1 MDETEANGRP
11 ADATPEPGPSNG
23 AATNGELKLEADEE
37 ISTEGRALL
46 TRAEALELLIEEKGD
61 RLAPQWKTEDLAAVF
76 ARIRST
82 SCSEESIRA
91 FIHVF
96 ENTTV
101 EEVLE
106 LIASMQAAVREA
118 DDSRF
123 LFDGFQPDAVE
134 QRADDLEPDAAA
146 ALRKLAAVV
155 ATADKKR
162 KLRSANSVRLLE
174 AFKALGASAPA
185 TSKQRVST
193 DVFSPACQRM
203 DTVSYAKIYEFLSE
217 VAVIKKPKP
226 LTCLESAIVQSI
238 WEEIEEL
245 ADDHFHE
252 HVPFFRQ
259 LLRDVEDMRG
269 FDFGVTKAPSM
280 DEVGEKM
287 WNTLSI
293 PPQVMDLAAAYKE
306 LERTNPPVESHQSM
320 EHDGADDPAWNFD
333 L

>member
-1 MDETEANGRP
+1 MDATEANGRP
-11 ADATPEPGPSNG
+11 ADATPEPEPSNG

-61 RLAPQWKTEDLAAVF
+61 RLAPHWKTEDLAAIF

-106 LIASMQAAVREA
+106 LIASMQAVVREA

-123 LFDGFQPDAVE
+123 LFDRFQPDAVE
-134 QRADDLEPDAAA
+134 QRADELEPDAAA
-146 ALRKLAAVV
+146 ALRKLAAVF
-155 ATADKKR
+155 AAADKKR
-162 KLRSANSVRLLE
+162 KLRSANSVRLRE
-174 AFKALGASAPA
+174 ALKALESSAPS
-185 TSKQRVST
+185 TSKHRVST

-217 VAVIKKPKP
+217 VAVIKKPKAVD
-226 LTCLESAIVQSI
+226 LSAIVQNI
-238 WEEIEEL
+238 WEEMEEL

-269 FDFGVTKAPSM
+269 PDFGVTKAPSM

-293 PPQVMDLAAAYKE
+293 PPQVMDLAAAYKKE
-306 LERTNPPVESHQSM
+306 LERTNPPVESHASM
-320 EHDGADDPAWNFD
+320 EHDGVDDPAWNFD
-333 L
+333 I